1 MDDRIALVAQT
12 LEVNVVRLSDQVADV
27 PALRCHV
34 AEVGSFL
41 GNLLW
46 RSERNGRRRDAHGDQ
61 GKRIN
66 SSRRKRMIVWVFEPQ
81 LAIRA
86 HCSLIGATGLHNAF
100 LLTGFLLCFRILVSL
115 FQGVNGC

>member
-46 RSERNGRRRDAHGDQ
+46 RSERNGRRR
-61 GKRIN
+61 KRIN

-100 LLTGFLLCFRILVSL
+100 LLTGFLLCFRVLVSL